1 LLRLPGY
8 PVRAEQPVGAGD
20 AFSAGLCAAL
30 AHGQPMAQAL
40 AMANA
45 CGALAA
51 SRGGILST
59 LPCMAEV
66 QTLLDGKTATG

>member
-1 LLRLPGY
+1 
-8 PVRAEQPVGAGD
+8 
-20 AFSAGLCAAL
+20 
-30 AHGQPMAQAL
+30 MAQAL